1 MIAALHDDIAPARA
15 SALVSLRLALHKVA
29 LTSAGMLAG
38 LSIGREGP
46 TVQVGAG
53 VMQHAR
59 RWLSP
64 GSGIDAHDLMV
75 AGAAAGVAAAFNTP
89 LGGIVF
95 AIEQLTRRRD
105 LQHSNLTIAAI
116 VLAGL
121 VSISVFGNQSYFGA
135 LVVPR
140 LDWSLLGPGVVV
152 ALASGLAGGLF
163 ARLLVVCAQGGD
175 RISQWR
181 GRFPLRFAAACGLA
195 VGVIGLVTGGAT
207 GRRGATTRPAP
218 CSNTARTACR
228 RSTRC

>member
-1 MIAALHDDIAPARA
+1 MLTEWTADTFMRLRGSGWFGAGLALVWTPLLTVAVLMWTRRYAPKAAGSGIHQVIAALHDDIAPGRA
-15 SALVSLRLALHKVA
+15 SALVSLRLALHKVV
-29 LTSAGMLAG
+29 LTSAGLLAG

-64 GSGIDAHDLMV
+64 ASGIDAHDLMV

-121 VSISVFGNQSYFGA
+121 VSIPVFGNHSYFGA

-140 LDWSLLGPGVVV
+140 LNWSLLGPGVRGG
-152 ALASGLAGGLF
+152 AGLGAGERAVRAAAGGL
-163 ARLLVVCAQGGD
+163 C
-175 RISQWR
+175 
-181 GRFPLRFAAACGLA
+181 
-195 VGVIGLVTGGAT
+195 T
-207 GRRGATTRPAP
+207 GR
-218 CSNTARTACR
+218 
-228 RSTRC
+228 